1 MRKSRM
7 ANVLGEVL
15 TAIVTPFDKDGAVD
29 YDRFRALARHVI
41 DSGADG
47 LVVAAT
53 TGESPTLTDD
63 EKLELWAASVEEV
76 GERAT
81 VIASTGTYST
91 AHSVHLTEQAH
102 ELGVDGFLVVT
113 PYYNK
118 PPSRGIVEHFKAISA
133 ASDKPIIV
141 YNIPQRVVVN
151 IEPETMIQLAEIPTV
166 KAVKQATE
174 ELDQA
179 KRIVDETDLALY
191 AGSDH
196 LVYPFLEVG
205 GVGGV
210 VVYGN
215 LVPGRVKE
223 MIRLYSEGDTESA
236 RRIDDELKPLV
247 DVLGVTINP
256 IPVKAALNLLGHEVG
271 GLRLPLVEASDEE
284 LIEIRSVLERVGLT
298 APARV

>member
-1 MRKSRM
+1 M
-7 ANVLGEVL
+7 NVVLGELL
-15 TAIVTPFDKDGAVD
+15 TAIVTPFDREGAVD
-29 YDRFRALARHVI
+29 YERFRDLARHCVENG
-41 DSGADG
+41 SDG

-63 EKLELWAASVEEV
+63 ERFELFSTAVDAV
-76 GERAT
+76 GDGAT
-81 VIASTGTYST
+81 VIGSTGTYST

-118 PPSRGIVEHFKAISA
+118 PPPRGIVEHFKAIA
-133 ASDKPIIV
+133 AVSDRPIIV

-151 IEPETMIQLAEIPTV
+151 IEPETMVELAQIPTV
-166 KAVKQATE
+166 TAVKQATE

-179 KRIVDETDLALY
+179 KRIVDETGLDLY
-191 AGSDH
+191 AGSDS
-196 LVYPFLEVG
+196 LVFPFLELG

-210 VVYGN
+210 VVHGN
-215 LVPGRVKE
+215 IVPGRVKE
-223 MIRLYSEGDTESA
+223 MVRLYREGDVEAA
-236 RRIDDELKPLV
+236 RAIDEELKSLV
-247 DVLGVTINP
+247 AVLGITINP

-271 GLRLPLVEASDEE
+271 GLRLPLVEATEGE
-284 LIEIRSVLERVGLT
+284 LTEIRSVLERAGLT

>member
-1 MRKSRM
+1 MTP
-7 ANVLGEVL
+7 VLGEVL

-29 YDRFRALARHVI
+29 YDRFRTLARHVI
-41 DSGADG
+41 DNGADG

-53 TGESPTLTDD
+53 TGESPTLTDE
-63 EKLELWAASVEEV
+63 EKFELWAASVDEV

-91 AHSVHLTEQAH
+91 AHSVHLTEKAH

-118 PPSRGIVEHFKAISA
+118 PPPRGIVEHFKAIAA
-133 ASDKPIIV
+133 ASDKPIVV

-151 IEPETMIQLAEIPTV
+151 IEPETMVELAEIPSV

-174 ELDQA
+174 DLDQA
-179 KRIVDETDLALY
+179 RRITAETDLDLY

-210 VVYGN
+210 VVHGN
-215 LVPGRVKE
+215 IVPGRIKE
-223 MIRLYSEGDTESA
+223 MIRLYNEGDTEGA

-247 DVLGVTINP
+247 DALGVTINP
-256 IPVKAALNLLGHEVG
+256 IPVKAALNMLGHEVG
-271 GLRLPLVEASDEE
+271 GLRLPLVDASDDE
-284 LIEIRSVLERVGLT
+284 LAEIRSGLERAGLT
-298 APARV
+298 APASV

>member
-1 MRKSRM
+1 MTS
-7 ANVLGEVL
+7 VLGEVL

-29 YDRFRALARHVI
+29 YDRFRAHARFVVE
-41 DSGADG
+41 SGADG

-63 EKLELWAASVEEV
+63 EKLRLWEVAVDEV
-76 GERAT
+76 GADST

-102 ELGVDGFLVVT
+102 ELGVDGLLVVT

-118 PPSRGIVEHFKAISA
+118 PPPRGIVEHFKAIAA
-133 ASDKPIIV
+133 ASDKPIVV

-151 IEPETMIQLAEIPTV
+151 IEPDTIVELAQIPSV

-174 ELDQA
+174 DLDQA
-179 KRIVDETDLALY
+179 RRITSETDLALY

-196 LVYPFLEVG
+196 LVYPFLEIG
-205 GVGGV
+205 GVGGIV
-210 VVYGN
+210 VHGN
-215 LVPGRVKE
+215 IVPGRVKE
-223 MIRLYSEGDTESA
+223 LIRLYNEGDTEGA
-236 RRIDDELKPLV
+236 RQIDHELKPLV

-256 IPVKAALNLLGHEVG
+256 IPVKAALNMLGHEVG
-271 GLRLPLVEASDEE
+271 GLRLPLVEATDEE
-284 LIEIRSVLERVGLT
+284 LAEIRSGLERAGLT
-298 APARV
+298 APASV

>member
-1 MRKSRM
+1 
-7 ANVLGEVL
+7 VLGEVL

-29 YDRFRALARHVI
+29 DEQFRALARHVI

-53 TGESPTLTDD
+53 TGEAPTLTDD
-63 EKLELWAASVEEV
+63 EKLALWRAAVEEV
-76 GERAT
+76 GDGAT

-118 PPSRGIVEHFKAISA
+118 PPPRGIVEHFKAIAA

-151 IEPETMIQLAEIPTV
+151 IEPETIAELAEIPTV
-166 KAVKQATE
+166 TAVKQATE
-174 ELDQA
+174 DLDQA
-179 KRIVDETDLALY
+179 RRIVDEAGLDLY

-215 LVPGRVKE
+215 LVAGRVKE
-223 MIRLYSEGDTESA
+223 MIRLYNDGDKDAA
-236 RRIDDELKPLV
+236 RAIDEELKPLV
-247 DVLGVTINP
+247 DALGVTINP
-256 IPVKAALNLLGHEVG
+256 IPVKAALAMVGHDVG
-271 GLRLPLVEASDEE
+271 GVRLPLVKATDDELEAV
-284 LIEIRSVLERVGLT
+284 RSGLERAGLT
-298 APARV
+298 TSARV

>member
-1 MRKSRM
+1 M
-7 ANVLGEVL
+7 LGEVL

-29 YDRFRALARHVI
+29 YDRFRVLARHVI

-63 EKLELWAASVEEV
+63 EKLELWSAAVDEM

-91 AHSVHLTEQAH
+91 AHTVHLTEQAH

-118 PPSRGIVEHFKAISA
+118 PPPRGIVEHFKAVSA
-133 ASDKPIIV
+133 ASDKAIIV

-151 IEPETMIQLAEIPTV
+151 IEPETMLELAQIPTV
-166 KAVKQATE
+166 QAVKQATE

-179 KRIVDETDLALY
+179 QRIVDETDLVLY

-210 VVYGN
+210 VVHGN

-223 MIRLYSEGDTESA
+223 MIRFYKEGDVETA
-236 RRIDDELKPLV
+236 RTIDEELKPLV

-271 GLRLPLVEASDEE
+271 GLRLPLVEASQDE
-284 LIEIRSVLERVGLT
+284 IAEIRSVLERTGLT

>member
-1 MRKSRM
+1 M

-15 TAIVTPFDKDGAVD
+15 TAIVTPFDKDGGVD

-63 EKLELWAASVEEV
+63 ERLELWAASVDEV

-118 PPSRGIVEHFKAISA
+118 PPPRGIVEHFKAVAA

-151 IEPETMIQLAEIPTV
+151 IEPETMLELAEIPTV

-179 KRIVDETDLALY
+179 RRIVDETDLDLY

-210 VVYGN
+210 VVHGN

-223 MIRLYSEGDTESA
+223 MIRLHKEGDADGA
-236 RRIDDELKPLV
+236 RRIDEELKPLV
-247 DVLGVTINP
+247 DVLGITINP

-271 GLRLPLVEASDEE
+271 GLRLPLVEASEEE
-284 LIEIRSVLERVGLT
+284 LAEIQSVLERAGLT

>member
-1 MRKSRM
+1 MTS
-7 ANVLGEVL
+7 VLGEVL

-29 YDRFRALARHVI
+29 YDRFRALARHIV

-63 EKLELWAASVEEV
+63 EKVALWGTAVDEV
-76 GERAT
+76 GEKAT

-118 PPSRGIVEHFKAISA
+118 PPPRGIVEHFKAIAA
-133 ASDKPIIV
+133 ASDRPIIV

-151 IEPETMIQLAEIPTV
+151 IEPETLIELAEIPSV
-166 KAVKQATE
+166 QAVKQATE
-174 ELDQA
+174 DLDQA
-179 KRIVDETDLALY
+179 RRITSETELGLY

-205 GVGGV
+205 GIGGV
-210 VVYGN
+210 VVHGN
-215 LVPGRVKE
+215 IVPGRVKE
-223 MIRLYSEGDTESA
+223 LIRLHNEGDADGA

-247 DVLGVTINP
+247 DALGVTINP
-256 IPVKAALNLLGHEVG
+256 IPVKAALNMLGHEAG
-271 GLRLPLVEASDEE
+271 GVRLPLVEATDAEMA
-284 LIEIRSVLERVGLT
+284 EIRSGLERAGLT
-298 APARV
+298 APASV

>member
-1 MRKSRM
+1 M
-7 ANVLGEVL
+7 AQVLGEVL

-53 TGESPTLTDD
+53 TGESPTLTD
-63 EKLELWAASVEEV
+63 EERLELWAASVDEV

-118 PPSRGIVEHFKAISA
+118 PPPRGIVEHFKTIAA

-151 IEPETMIQLAEIPTV
+151 IEPDTMLELAEIPTV

-174 ELDQA
+174 EIDQA
-179 KRIVDETDLALY
+179 KRIVDETGLALY

-215 LVPGRVKE
+215 IVPGRVKE
-223 MIRLYSEGDTESA
+223 MIRLYNEGDADGA
-236 RRIDDELKPLV
+236 RRIDEELKPLV

-271 GLRLPLVEASDEE
+271 GVRLPLVEATEAE
-284 LIEIRSVLERVGLT
+284 IEEIRSGLERAGLT
-298 APARV
+298 AAARV

>member
-1 MRKSRM
+1 M
-7 ANVLGEVL
+7 LGEVL

-29 YDRFRALARHVI
+29 YERFRALARHVI

-63 EKLELWAASVEEV
+63 EKFELWAASVDEV

-91 AHSVHLTEQAH
+91 AHSVHLTEKAH

-118 PPSRGIVEHFKAISA
+118 PPPSGIVAHFQAIAA
-133 ASDKPIIV
+133 ASDRPIIV

-151 IEPETMIQLAEIPTV
+151 IEPETMVELAQIPSV

-174 ELDQA
+174 DLDQA
-179 KRIVDETDLALY
+179 RRITAETDLALY

-196 LVYPFLEVG
+196 LVYPFLEIG

-210 VVYGN
+210 VVHGN

-223 MIRLYSEGDTESA
+223 MIRLYNEGDTEGA

-247 DVLGVTINP
+247 DALGVTINP
-256 IPVKAALNLLGHEVG
+256 VPVKAALNLLGHEVG
-271 GLRLPLVEASDEE
+271 GLRLPLVEATADEIAE
-284 LIEIRSVLERVGLT
+284 VRSGLERAGLT
-298 APARV
+298 APASV

>member
-1 MRKSRM
+1 M

-15 TAIVTPFDKDGAVD
+15 TAIVTPFDKDGALD

-151 IEPETMIQLAEIPTV
+151 IEPETMIELAEIPTV

-196 LVYPFLEVG
+196 LVYPFLKVG

-284 LIEIRSVLERVGLT
+284 LARIRSVLERAGLT

>member
-1 MRKSRM
+1 M
-7 ANVLGEVL
+7 LGEVL

-63 EKLELWAASVEEV
+63 ERLELWAAAVDDV

-91 AHSVHLTEQAH
+91 ERAH

-118 PPSRGIVEHFKAISA
+118 PPPRGIVEHFKAIAA

-151 IEPETMIQLAEIPTV
+151 IEPETMVELAQIPTV
-166 KAVKQATE
+166 QAVKQATE

-179 KRIVDETDLALY
+179 QRIVDETDLALY

-210 VVYGN
+210 VVHGN

-223 MIRLYSEGDTESA
+223 MIRFYKEGDVETA
-236 RRIDDELKPLV
+236 RTIDEELKPLV

-271 GLRLPLVEASDEE
+271 GLRLPLVEATEDE
-284 LIEIRSVLERVGLT
+284 IAEIRSVLDRSGLT